1 MRIMLSNASMIS
13 CQGEMINVEL
23 MAWLE
28 AVVLVAYW
36 GKENV
41 PNCEMSQDIQ
51 IFLWR
56 YILWDL
62 KKKVFT
68 FYAYKSAYIHVYN
81 NLMIK
86 LGYLVCQLLNFDLYS
101 VFDMLQFYIFIFR
114 RLQSM
119 VTIYL
124 TTARG
129 SW

>member
-36 GKENV
+36 GEENV
-41 PNCEMSQDIQ
+41 PNCEMSQDFQ

-62 KKKVFT
+62 KKKFLHFMRIRVHI
-68 FYAYKSAYIHVYN
+68 YMYIIIWWSN
-81 NLMIK
+81 W
-86 LGYLVCQLLNFDLYS
+86 GYLVCQLLSFDLYPL
-101 VFDMLQFYIFIFR
+101 FDMLQFYIFIFR
-114 RLQSM
+114 WLQSM
-119 VTIYL
+119 VTIHI